1 MPQSFNNNVVNS
13 DVVGFDSL
21 GYPFK
26 NTGVHQRVVS
36 DVHHRI
42 HKILLELLSAR
53 IHLEWVVLKLDS
65 DGVAERVDGWTFR
78 KHGRDHQNLSEHADN
93 FIAPGWIIPSTP
105 DADEPVALK
114 ITVS

>member
-1 MPQSFNNNVVNS
+1 MPQSFNKNAVNS
-13 DVVGFDSL
+13 YVVGFDLL

-26 NTGVHQRVVS
+26 NTGVLQRAVS

-42 HKILLELLSAR
+42 HKILFELLSTR
-53 IHLEWVVLKLDS
+53 IHLDWVARKLDS

-78 KHGRDHQNLSEHADN
+78 KHGRRHQNLSEHADN
-93 FIAPGWIIPSTP
+93 FVAPGWIIPSAP